1 MSYCI
6 YATHRRQPVAVFDP
20 TLAHGTSTSV
30 KGRFD
35 TAAAMNGAVKTDAR
49 TGFAESGVE
58 HRHDGHT
65 EVEIPA
71 AVHTR

>member
-1 MSYCI
+1 M
-6 YATHRRQPVAVFDP
+6 
-20 TLAHGTSTSV
+20 GTSV

-49 TGFAESGVE
+49 TEFAESGVE

-65 EVEIPA
+65 EAETPA